1 MSNKLTGNTY
11 REIYEIIK
19 NFPELS
25 NSLPKNIIKSIKTR
39 ASSSSKNSQSESTI
53 SKDALSVCVY
63 LYLKYGNV
71 DEKTKNDFKYLLIN
85 NELKN
90 KIDNNH
96 AVNNYE
102 IDRPLTPELENL
114 VLNIRIKAE
123 KKISE
128 YISKEEVGYNNCLIE
143 EMQKMLKEKGVEF
156 IRKARIK

>member
-1 MSNKLTGNTY
+1 MSNKLTSDMY

-19 NFPELS
+19 NFPELNNNIPS
-25 NSLPKNIIKSIKTR
+25 NIIKSIKTR
-39 ASSSSKNSQSESTI
+39 ASSSNKNVQSEGAI
-53 SKDALSVCVY
+53 SKDALSVCIY

-90 KIDNNH
+90 KMDNNL

-123 KKISE
+123 KEISK
-128 YISKEEVGYNNCLIE
+128 YISKDEVGYNNCLIE
-143 EMQKMLKEKGVEF
+143 EMQKMLKEKGIEF
-156 IRKARIK
+156 KRKVRNF